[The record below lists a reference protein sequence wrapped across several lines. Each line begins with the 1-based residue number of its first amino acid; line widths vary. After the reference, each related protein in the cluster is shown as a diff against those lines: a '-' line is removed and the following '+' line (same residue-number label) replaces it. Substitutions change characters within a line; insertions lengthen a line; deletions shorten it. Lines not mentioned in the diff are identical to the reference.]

1 MSPVNRPSKA
11 YEMDQKLL
19 KIASIAAV
27 LGLCAMIGVQQFR
40 SNGEASDVND
50 GGSNSGVAKVADPDA
65 EAKRAALRETVLG
78 NYGKPLAALPEDASS
93 KNLETGVSKKRSD
106 AEISLR
112 TGVIGATPSRSDITV
127 IQKFPYAHH
136 AVRLAYANA
145 RDRACRL
152 LVPGA
157 PVSPPLSRP
166 RVGQA
171 SSLGRMTVMT
181 LGLEFD
187 VTGPKKLPAITR
199 GQVEKYFREH
209 RLAVQPILYCDKN
222 NRPYFGTDCEA
233 AFYEIQRPGTTL
245 KPEPMIGVAI
255 ARFRALGIVGTV
267 DGKEGP
273 DDVLGRTL
281 ALAFTFAKKDD
292 TITGA
297 SDKAQLVT
305 EVMLLHLTPDCLGDE
320 PEVQVFVTS
329 DERTNLHR
337 LETSGMRLNSPT
349 PLISS
354 DIQFNKTVLMGM
366 YPAAP
371 VVSGIRY
378 RSSGI
383 LSMETVKRLGTADGD
398 RPAVSLTEILD
409 QFGKL
414 VGFGK

>member
-1 MSPVNRPSKA
+1 
-11 YEMDQKLL
+11 MDQKLL
-19 KIASIAAV
+19 KVASLAAV
-27 LGLCAMIGVQQFR
+27 FGLIALLGFQQFK
-40 SNGEASDVND
+40 SASKPGDVQA
-50 GGSNSGVAKVADPDA
+50 GVMKPVDPDA
-65 EAKRAALRETVLG
+65 EAKRAALREAVLG
-78 NYGKPLAALPEDASS
+78 NYGKPLSS
-93 KNLETGVSKKRSD
+93 IPDKSTVSDGKADVVSKVGPET
-106 AEISLR
+106 EISLR
-112 TGVIGATPSRSDITV
+112 TGVIGATPGRSDITV
-127 IQKFPYAHH
+127 IKEFPYAHH
-136 AVRLAYANA
+136 TVRLAYANS

-157 PVSPPLSRP
+157 PVSLPLSKP

-171 SSLGRMTVMT
+171 SSLGRATVMT
-181 LGLEFD
+181 LGLD
-187 VTGPKKLPAITR
+187 YDATGAKKLPAITR

-222 NRPYFGTDCEA
+222 NRPYFGTDCET
-233 AFYEIQRPGTTL
+233 AFYEIQRPGTTI

-255 ARFRALGIVGTV
+255 SRFRALGIVGTGDQKGV
-267 DGKEGP
+267 ANDL
-273 DDVLGRTL
+273 LGRTL

-305 EVMLLHLTPDCLGDE
+305 EVMLLHLTQDCTGDD
-320 PEVQVFVTS
+320 PEIQVFVTS

-337 LETSGMRLNSPT
+337 LETRGMRLNSPT
-349 PLISS
+349 PLVSS

-383 LSMETVKRLGTADGD
+383 LSMETVKRLGTVDGD

-414 VGFGK
+414 AGLNKEI

>member
-1 MSPVNRPSKA
+1 
-11 YEMDQKLL
+11 MDQKLL
-19 KIASIAAV
+19 KIASIAV
-27 LGLCAMIGVQQFR
+27 VIGLVTMLGFQQLQLT
-40 SNGEASDVND
+40 SNDSDSEPEVT
-50 GGSNSGVAKVADPDA
+50 KVTDPEA

-78 NYGKPLAALPEDASS
+78 NYGKPLAALPERTASSDGQPDASQ
-93 KNLETGVSKKRSD
+93 KRPET
-106 AEISLR
+106 EISLR
-112 TGVIGATPSRSDITV
+112 TGVIGATPSRNDITV
-127 IQKFPYAHH
+127 LQKFPYAHH
-136 AVRLAYANA
+136 AVRLAYANS

-157 PVSPPLSRP
+157 PVSPPLSKP

-187 VTGPKKLPAITR
+187 ITGPKKLPAITR

-233 AFYEIQRPGTTL
+233 AFYEIRRPGTTQ
-245 KPEPMIGVAI
+245 KPEPMIEVAI
-255 ARFRALGIVGTV
+255 SRFRALGIVGTGE
-267 DGKEGP
+267 GKGAP

-305 EVMLLHLTPDCLGDE
+305 EVMLLHLTPDCTGDD
-320 PEVQVFVTS
+320 PEVQVFVSS

-383 LSMETVKRLGTADGD
+383 LSMETVKRLGTAEGD
-398 RPAVSLTEILD
+398 RPPVSLTEILD

-414 VGFGK
+414 VGFGNQI